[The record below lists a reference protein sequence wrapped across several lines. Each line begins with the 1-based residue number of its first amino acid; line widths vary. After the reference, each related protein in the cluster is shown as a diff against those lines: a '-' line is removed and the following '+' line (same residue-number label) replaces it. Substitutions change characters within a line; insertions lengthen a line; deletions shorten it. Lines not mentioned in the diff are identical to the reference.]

1 MHYIVG
7 QTDPQD
13 IETDEKIGVVDV
25 RCQSFA
31 YGFFNSGFFKRKV
44 SQIPNAIP
52 YFLLAGVQ
60 RLCREYEMTAHCG
73 RIGFG
78 KDIRGAELHRCSG
91 QTLRDGVVE
100 FDGQTGS
107 LVDFELGFEMCEL
120 FPQKRMGAA
129 VDDNMQKNVPEN
141 NQTERAEQKYDRR
154 YKSCRRPPGRQTC
167 P

>member
-1 MHYIVG
+1 MTYGVDCQFSDDAKECMHYVVG
-7 QTDPQD
+7 QTDPQNVEAD
-13 IETDEKIGVVDV
+13 KQGDVVDV
-25 RCQSFA
+25 RCQGFA
-31 YGFFNSGFFKRKV
+31 YGFFDPGFFKRKV

-78 KDIRGAELHRCSG
+78 KDICGAELHRRSG

-107 LVDFELGFEMCEL
+107 FVDFKF
-120 FPQKRMGAA
+120 
-129 VDDNMQKNVPEN
+129 
-141 NQTERAEQKYDRR
+141 
-154 YKSCRRPPGRQTC
+154 
-167 P
+167 